1 MLKVGI
7 TGGIGSGKTTVCQ
20 IFEKLGVPVYYADKR
35 GKELMEDDKDLATAI
50 SREFGSTIY
59 TDGKLNKDV
68 LAHIVF
74 NDEEKLL
81 KLNDLVHPAVFA
93 DSSSWNDILAR
104 KGYAYTLRES
114 ALLIESSSY
123 RLLDKI
129 IVVSTPEEDRI
140 KRVMERDGA
149 TAEQVMAR
157 IRAQMPDEQK
167 VKYADYIIFNDAIME
182 LVTQVTKI
190 HVDLMNIN

>member
-50 SREFGSTIY
+50 SREFGSAIY

-114 ALLIESSSY
+114 ALLIESGSY

>member
-81 KLNDLVHPAVFA
+81 KLNDLVHPVVFS

-114 ALLIESSSY
+114 ALLIESGSY